1 MDVGALQRYQEEL
14 ERSWNNIGER
24 ISWGAV
30 FVSLIILSANC
41 QGTTKI
47 RYLYLGARHI
57 LWIKI
62 GQTGTL
68 RHIAT
73 YRDTLHI
80 SHDAS
85 LRAAHF
91 TAKRLAQ
98 RRRAK
103 DCCTLNPGASPI
115 MEDHG
120 KYDRYESIGNQQIW
134 LQRPKTD
141 QMPLVGSSCCL
152 QIYFCFGKHTL
163 HSGKSMKSR

>member
-1 MDVGALQRYQEEL
+1 M
-14 ERSWNNIGER
+14 
-24 ISWGAV
+24 
-30 FVSLIILSANC
+30 FVSRILSANC

-47 RYLYLGARHI
+47 GYLYLGARHI
-57 LWIKI
+57 PWIKI

-80 SHDAS
+80 SHGTS

-115 MEDHG
+115 MEDMIDMKALG
-120 KYDRYESIGNQQIW
+120 VNKYGCKGQKQTKCH
-134 LQRPKTD
+134 L
-141 QMPLVGSSCCL
+141 LVHHVVYKFASVL
-152 QIYFCFGKHTL
+152 ANTHYTL
-163 HSGKSMKSR
+163 ENL